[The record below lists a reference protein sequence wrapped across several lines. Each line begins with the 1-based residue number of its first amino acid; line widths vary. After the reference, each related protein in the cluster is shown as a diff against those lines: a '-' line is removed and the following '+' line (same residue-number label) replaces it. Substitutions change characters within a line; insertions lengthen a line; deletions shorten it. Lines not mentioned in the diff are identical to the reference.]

1 MIDTKRY
8 LQMVAE
14 GKTWKSIGLERQN
27 GQMNIYSSDPTRSNS
42 GFLVAGLMAVIL
54 NDGNM
59 PDETSLTESLPKI
72 INIFRKQGFLENS
85 TNYLFEKYLNQGQG
99 AFPLIAAYENLII
112 EFYQANP
119 NNQDYIR
126 KMTRVLIPEPT
137 VWSEHPFISLT
148 KKGETLLTAL
158 QSSEIQELAWQ
169 RFGFR
174 SGVLGVNNDPGILK
188 EIGLPERI
196 VSVIPLPSPQMMRKI
211 ADSLK

>member
-1 MIDTKRY
+1 
-8 LQMVAE
+8 MVVE

-59 PDETSLTESLPKI
+59 PDETSLANNLPKI
-72 INIFRKQGFLENS
+72 IQIFRKQGFLENS

-119 NNQDYIR
+119 KHQDYIR

-137 VWSEHPFISLT
+137 VWSEHPFIALT
-148 KKGETLLTAL
+148 KKGEALLAAL
-158 QSSEIQELAWQ
+158 QHPEIQTMAWQ
-169 RFGFR
+169 KFGFR
-174 SGVLGVNNDPGILK
+174 SGLLGITNDPGILK
-188 EIGLPERI
+188 EVGLPERI
-196 VSVIPLPSPQMMRKI
+196 VSVIPLPSPQMMGKI
-211 ADSLK
+211 AESLK